1 MDAGA
6 QEKLISDYLSD
17 LRRASRGVPRRR
29 RRELISEIE
38 EHIREAVDADA
49 GEVATRNALERIG
62 EPEQIVAAERERL
75 GPTVRG
81 GTIEWLAVVLLLI
94 GGFLAGIGWLVGAV
108 MLWSSRFWTL
118 RDKLIG
124 TFVVPGGLFGALIF
138 ITTRVGGTQLCT
150 TGGGPGRPTVTRCV
164 PHHAPLASLLEIAV
178 AIILVLAPIFT
189 AFYLGRRI
197 RQPAPTV

>member
-17 LRRASRGVPRRR
+17 LRRAARGVPRRR

-38 EHIREAVDADA
+38 EHIREAVGA
-49 GEVATRNALERIG
+49 GASEAETRNALERLG

-75 GPTVRG
+75 GPPARG
-81 GTIEWLAVVLLLI
+81 GAIEWLAVVLLLA
-94 GGFLAGIGWLVGAV
+94 GGFLAGVGWLVGLV

-124 TFVVPGGLFGALIF
+124 TFLVPGGLFGALIF
-138 ITTRVGGTQLCT
+138 LSTRVGGAQLCT
-150 TGGGPGRPTVTRCV
+150 SGGGPGRPTVTRCV
-164 PHHAPLASLLEIAV
+164 PQHAPLASLLVTAV
-178 AIILVLAPIFT
+178 AIVLVVAPVFT

-197 RQPAPTV
+197 RRPVATV